1 MTQLSSKN
9 LSREKENAAELKKPS
24 EQIYNNRE
32 LRNRKERQNT
42 LHWNLVSETNR
53 NDKNYMK
60 EMKEVTTEV
69 S

>member
-1 MTQLSSKN
+1 M
-9 LSREKENAAELKKPS
+9 EKENAAELKKPS
-24 EQIYNNRE
+24 EHIYNNRE
-32 LRNRKERQNT
+32 IRNRKERQNM

-60 EMKEVTTEV
+60 EMKEVTAEV